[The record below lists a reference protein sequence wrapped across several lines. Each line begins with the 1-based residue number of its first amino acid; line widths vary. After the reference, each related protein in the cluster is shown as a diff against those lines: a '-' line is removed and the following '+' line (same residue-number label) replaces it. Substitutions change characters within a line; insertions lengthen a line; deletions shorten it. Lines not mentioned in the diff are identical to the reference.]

1 MKRIPLFVLAVCLSL
16 AGALAQVSAQEDLT
30 IPGVDDEKVTAPV
43 AEPDTGAPESGE
55 KSLFD
60 LIAEG
65 GWAMWPLGAMSI
77 AIIALAVYCFLDLK
91 PKNFF
96 PPEIVSQLETA
107 MENGD
112 VENAM
117 RTSEESPTC
126 LGQVMHGA
134 TEYIYERG
142 YETLD
147 GDTIYDLMADASQEF
162 NRGRARTIN
171 YFSVISQAAPMLGLL
186 GTVSGMIKAFGTLG
200 REGMGDP
207 AKLASNISEAL
218 VTTASG
224 LVIALPA
231 IFAYFFFRDR
241 LTELVSRVDK
251 HASRMLNSLRRTVY
265 AGTYENSHHPSAEN
279 SGHAPE
285 GPPMA

>member
-1 MKRIPLFVLAVCLSL
+1 MKFPSSLFAALIAIFLIESPLFTL
-16 AGALAQVSAQEDLT
+16 AQEDLT
-30 IPGVDDEKVTAPV
+30 IPGVDDKKVEAPQV
-43 AEPDTGAPESGE
+43 EADEGADAGE
-55 KSLFD
+55 KNLFD
-60 LIAEG
+60 LILEG

-77 AIIALAVYCFLDLK
+77 AIIALAVYCFLDLA
-91 PKNFF
+91 PKNFY
-96 PPEIVSQLETA
+96 PPELVEKLATS

-112 VENAM
+112 VEAAM
-117 RTSEESPTC
+117 KTAEASPTC
-126 LGQVMHGA
+126 LGQVMYGA

-162 NRGRARTIN
+162 NRARARTIN

-207 AKLASNISEAL
+207 TKLASNISEAL
-218 VTTASG
+218 VTTATG

-231 IFAYFFFRDR
+231 IFAYFFFRDK
-241 LTELVSRVDK
+241 LSAHVAQVDK
-251 HASRMLNSLRRTVY
+251 HASRMLNNLRRAVY
-265 AGTYENSHHPSAEN
+265 TGTFDHG
-279 SGHAPE
+279 SGASGGGGPTQE

>member
-1 MKRIPLFVLAVCLSL
+1 MNPPSGILSSLLCLSL
-16 AGALAQVSAQEDLT
+16 SFVILVSGQAQDDLT
-30 IPGVDDEKVTAPV
+30 IPGVDDKKVEAP
-43 AEPDTGAPESGE
+43 APETAAGAEDGE

-60 LIAEG
+60 LILEG

-77 AIIALAVYCFLDLK
+77 AIIALSVYCAMDLSR
-91 PKNFF
+91 KNFY
-96 PPEIVSQLETA
+96 PLEVLGPLESA
-107 MENGD
+107 MESGD
-112 VENAM
+112 VHAAM
-117 RTSEESPTC
+117 REAEASPTC
-126 LGQVMHGA
+126 LGQVMYGA
-134 TEYIYERG
+134 TEYIHERG

-162 NRGRARTIN
+162 NRTRARTIN

-231 IFAYFFFRDR
+231 IFAYFYFRDR

-251 HASRMLNSLRRTVY
+251 HASRMLTSLRRAVY
-265 AGTYENSHHPSAEN
+265 AGTYEGQPGTV
-279 SGHAPE
+279 SGGGHSPE
-285 GPPMA
+285 GPPMG

>member
-1 MKRIPLFVLAVCLSL
+1 MNKSL
-16 AGALAQVSAQEDLT
+16 ALFALLVASILSFSSPLPAQEDLT
-30 IPGVDDEKVTAPV
+30 IPGVDDAPVTAP
-43 AEPDTGAPESGE
+43 AAPDTGAPESGE
-55 KSLFD
+55 KNLFD
-60 LIAEG
+60 LILEG
-65 GWAMWPLGAMSI
+65 GWAMWPLGLMSI
-77 AIIALAVYCFLDLK
+77 AIIALSVYSFLDLNA
-91 PKNFF
+91 KNFY
-96 PPEIVSQLETA
+96 PPEVVSQLDDA

-112 VENAM
+112 LDGAI
-117 RTSEESPTC
+117 RISGESPTC

-134 TEYIYERG
+134 TEYVYERG

-162 NRGRARTIN
+162 NRSRARTIN

-224 LVIALPA
+224 LVVALPA
-231 IFAYFFFRDR
+231 IFAYFFFRDK

-251 HASRMLNSLRRTVY
+251 HASRMLNRLRRSVY
-265 AGTYENSHHPSAEN
+265 AGTYDQGADHASA
-279 SGHAPE
+279 SGHSPE